1 MSWCAGRT
9 SGWET
14 EHPMK
19 IRGDFWRIGLVAA
32 WGLVVGWTPASAQKQ
47 YDSGASDKEIRIGN
61 LSSYTGPDAAYGS
74 TGKAEAAYFK
84 MINDRGGI
92 NGRKIVFVSLDSQSA
107 DPMALAHKLIDED
120 KVLLIFGSQAG
131 GANLAIRPY
140 MNEQK
145 IPQLFVGGSGF
156 SGWNDPEH
164 YPWTM
169 GFLPSWK
176 SEGAAYA
183 RYVLENKPEAKIG
196 VLYRNDEMGRDYL
209 EGMREALGDKA
220 STMIVKEVSYD
231 KEGAALGDQVDQLKA
246 SGASVFMN
254 FSFGHFATDTIR
266 RAYDLDWHP
275 VQFIP
280 TGSLSI
286 SAFLEPAGLEK
297 AAGIISSAHSK
308 GWLRGQAATDPDVA
322 EFLDWMKTYNTDG
335 NIRDALNVWAYEVSQ
350 VLVHILAKCG
360 DNLTRA
366 NVMTQATSLDM
377 DVKMLRPGIRVTTS
391 LTDYRPVKQLFL
403 IRFDGRGWVSAG
415 KIISE

>member
-145 IPQLFVGGSGF
+145 IP
-156 SGWNDPEH
+156 
-164 YPWTM
+164 
-169 GFLPSWK
+169 
-176 SEGAAYA
+176 
-183 RYVLENKPEAKIG
+183 
-196 VLYRNDEMGRDYL
+196 
-209 EGMREALGDKA
+209 
-220 STMIVKEVSYD
+220 
-231 KEGAALGDQVDQLKA
+231 
-246 SGASVFMN
+246 
-254 FSFGHFATDTIR
+254 
-266 RAYDLDWHP
+266 
-275 VQFIP
+275 
-280 TGSLSI
+280 
-286 SAFLEPAGLEK
+286 
-297 AAGIISSAHSK
+297 
-308 GWLRGQAATDPDVA
+308 
-322 EFLDWMKTYNTDG
+322 
-335 NIRDALNVWAYEVSQ
+335 
-350 VLVHILAKCG
+350 
-360 DNLTRA
+360 
-366 NVMTQATSLDM
+366 
-377 DVKMLRPGIRVTTS
+377 
-391 LTDYRPVKQLFL
+391 
-403 IRFDGRGWVSAG
+403 
-415 KIISE
+415 